1 MAGEAIIMLQAR
13 RAARVHCIR
22 TRSCHNHATQRTSL
36 SQASLDTREAT
47 QNWNRMRLTNWLPA
61 WAVAAGVSCQYVRH

>member
-22 TRSCHNHATQRTSL
+22 TRSCHNHATQSL
-36 SQASLDTREAT
+36 ARHQRSNPELEPHASNKL
-47 QNWNRMRLTNWLPA
+47 
-61 WAVAAGVSCQYVRH
+61 AAGLGSSRRGELSVCAALDCRE